1 MPRRLKFHVPVR
13 PLGQHLRPRLL
24 APVVWRPLTD
34 GEWDFVRPFVLSLHG
49 RGRPVRE
56 VRARLDACL
65 HGATMVGPWKELPER
80 FGKADT
86 ISRQFRR
93 WAEAGLWEVL
103 LHAVVHQGKG
113 AGLGALLYFLCR
125 CFRRAHRVL
134 GLRGLC
140 LARALGMDSALRA
153 PRDWLPDPDLSEHYH
168 ATIFRPGSEK
178 LLQWPKAKK
187 LWAISLWEKLLTHV
201 GGRARIAGWM
211 APA

>member
-1 MPRRLKFHVPVR
+1 MPRRRLLHVPIPRQPLPVR
-13 PLGQHLRPRLL
+13 FE
-24 APVVWRPLTD
+24 APVAWRPLSD
-34 GEWDFVRPFVLSLHG
+34 EEWALAAPFVLALNG
-49 RGRPVRE
+49 RGRPLADA
-56 VRARLDACL
+56 RARLDACL
-65 HGATMVGPWKELPER
+65 HGACMKEAWKELPAT
-80 FGKADT
+80 FGRADT

-134 GLRGLC
+134 GLRGLR
-140 LARALGMDSALRA
+140 LARALGMDTALRA

-168 ATIFRPGSEK
+168 ATILRPGSEK
-178 LLQWPKAKK
+178 LLGWPKAKK